1 MRTPA
6 FTGGISNGLLLEE
19 VLEKAPWSTGLIF
32 LELEGTPTI

>member
-1 MRTPA
+1 MQTPA
-6 FTGGISNGLLLEE
+6 VTGGISNGLLLEE